1 MNAKS
6 DKAKLAAGRFFM
18 GIGRV
23 HIPREEWSEY
33 LFPLPLIMDAQ
44 GELADDAKHLVDGAD
59 GYRTASI
66 SHRHDQRPDQ

>member
-1 MNAKS
+1 VS
-6 DKAKLAAGRFFM
+6 DKPDKGKLAAGRFFM

-44 GELADDAKHLVDGAD
+44 GELAKDARHLVTDEQSGD
-59 GYRTASI
+59 K
-66 SHRHDQRPDQ
+66 DV